1 MRNLSIITAFIGG
14 AIIGAAAGVLF
25 DPDKNT
31 DLRKKIAESL
41 RKRGIRLNHQEMQNL
56 VDEIAEEIT
65 ANEE

>member
-25 DPDKNT
+25 APEKGA

-56 VDEIAEEIT
+56 GDESAEEIT